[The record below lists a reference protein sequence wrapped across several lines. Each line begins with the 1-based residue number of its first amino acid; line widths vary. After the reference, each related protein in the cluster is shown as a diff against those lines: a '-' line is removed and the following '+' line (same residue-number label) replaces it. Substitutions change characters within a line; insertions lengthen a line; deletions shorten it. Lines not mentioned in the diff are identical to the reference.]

1 MLQDQ
6 AELAEF
12 HNHALA
18 PWPSF
23 QLLSVDPVGFFRAS
37 RTWLSEH
44 IFPVQLATHV
54 QKTVLVYWLNE
65 APESR
70 VSLGKDGH
78 VFLNGASNQALYQLF
93 VSGCIDAHS
102 DGAARSLEVALH
114 YWFNLAKQ
122 RSWTPDFVV
131 IPTAASLYADKLPSS
146 TPPNLRLACLERMA
160 GRSALLS
167 VRPPEQSLAHF
178 VYPLREMLA
187 AKHDPGF
194 YPKGNWHPA
203 GKSLHVV

>member
-70 VSLGKDGH
+70 VSLGKGGP
-78 VFLNGASNQALYQLF
+78 VFLTDGQLASSRQEPARRTRHL
-93 VSGCIDAHS
+93 SR
-102 DGAARSLEVALH
+102 DG
-114 YWFNLAKQ
+114 
-122 RSWTPDFVV
+122 
-131 IPTAASLYADKLPSS
+131 
-146 TPPNLRLACLERMA
+146 RLAAHRARDPAPRARA
-160 GRSALLS
+160 GGD
-167 VRPPEQSLAHF
+167 LAQ
-178 VYPLREMLA
+178 L
-187 AKHDPGF
+187 
-194 YPKGNWHPA
+194 
-203 GKSLHVV
+203 